1 MPDLSLFDLTGKKAL
16 VTGAGIGIGRGC
28 AEALAMAGADVA
40 IIDINMDT
48 AEWTASEIRA
58 KGRQAIAVR
67 CDVSD
72 EAQVGAMIA
81 EVTGVFGNLDI
92 AVNNAGISRAVRD
105 IEQTK
110 ANWDKVI
117 SVNLTGV
124 WLCARAEARQMRSQ
138 NPAGG
143 KIINT
148 ASMAATIV
156 SDGDGSY
163 NAAKAGVVHLTHT
176 LAAQWGSHNINV
188 NCFSPSYTMTPNES
202 YNSPE
207 EVRNNIRNLTPL
219 GHVQRPADL
228 YGPIIFLASRAS
240 DYVTGQDLM
249 VDGGHTLNAWLGPLS
264 REVAPRITPDEEVAA
279 MKRDISAVSSARANS
294 KL

>member
-1 MPDLSLFDLTGKKAL
+1 
-16 VTGAGIGIGRGC
+16 
-28 AEALAMAGADVA
+28 MAGADVA
-40 IIDINMDT
+40 IVDVNIET
-48 AEWTASEIRA
+48 AQWTANEI
-58 KGRQAIAVR
+58 KSMGRDAIAIR
-67 CDVSD
+67 CDVSEED
-72 EAQVGAMIA
+72 QVDAMIGKVISA
-81 EVTGVFGNLDI
+81 FGRLDI

-105 IEQTK
+105 IDQTK

-124 WLCARAEARQMRSQ
+124 WLCARAEARQMRRQ
-138 NPAGG
+138 DPAGG

-176 LAAQWGSHNINV
+176 LAAQWGGYNINV

-207 EVRNNIRNLTPL
+207 EVRRNIRNLTPL

-240 DYVTGQDLM
+240 DYVTGQDLII
-249 VDGGHTLNAWLGPLS
+249 DGGHTLNAWFGPLS
-264 REVAPRITPDEEVAA
+264 REVAPRVTPDEEVAA
-279 MKRDISAVSSARANS
+279 MQRDLSAVSRPRAE
-294 KL
+294 